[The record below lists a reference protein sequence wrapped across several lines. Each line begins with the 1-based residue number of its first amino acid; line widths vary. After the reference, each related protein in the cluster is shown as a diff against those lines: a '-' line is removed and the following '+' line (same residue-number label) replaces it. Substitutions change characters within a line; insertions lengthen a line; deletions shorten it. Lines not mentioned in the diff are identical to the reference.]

1 MRAPSV
7 VMGFV
12 AGQEGSQV
20 PSAEDEHPVG
30 DLLAGGAH
38 EPLRITVRSRAPGRD
53 LHGLDTGIGQHRV
66 K

>member
-1 MRAPSV
+1 
-7 VMGFV
+7 MGLV
-12 AGQEGSQV
+12 LGQDSSQV
-20 PSAEDEHPVG
+20 PFAEGEHPVG
-30 DLLAGGAH
+30 DLLAGGEH